1 MQEMYDL
8 TGTKL
13 FAIPPDEESRND
25 LLNVDRKTKEDLR
38 LKHRLFV
45 SNDWE
50 VNTIA
55 NIVFES
61 LVMILHSHIKEN
73 GVRILEEDDGNS
85 INFYD
90 LLEITASN
98 KKNESAEK
106 TGNINV
112 KFSPG
117 EKVVGIIS
125 DNVPMEE
132 KEIDYITAEAAYSY
146 PDDQARQA
154 AMLKID
160 KIARKILADKCSI
173 ILPKDY
179 MAIATAHIFLENL
192 YRELI
197 NKIVLKNKPSVTINM
212 NELIEFHAIKKSDGV
227 DVKLRPGMAA
237 KLIIKSDEAESE
249 YEDFDTE

>member
-1 MQEMYDL
+1 MQEMYDF

-13 FAIPPDEESRND
+13 FVIPQDEESRID

-38 LKHRLFV
+38 LKHRLFI

-50 VNTIA
+50 ANTIT
-55 NIVFES
+55 NIVLES
-61 LVMILHSHIKEN
+61 LVKILYSHIKEN
-73 GVRILEEDDGNS
+73 GVRVLEEADGNS

-90 LLEITASN
+90 LVEITASN

-112 KFSPG
+112 KFTPG

-125 DNVPMEE
+125 DDIPKEE
-132 KEIDYITAEAAYSY
+132 KEVDFVTADAAYSY
-146 PDDQARQA
+146 PDDTARQT

-160 KIARKILADKCSI
+160 KIARKILADKYSI
-173 ILPKDY
+173 VLPKDY
-179 MAIATAHIFLENL
+179 MAIATAYLFLENL
-192 YRELI
+192 YKELI

-212 NELIEFHAIKKSDGV
+212 NDLIEFHAIKKSDAV

-237 KLIIKSDEAESE
+237 KLIIKSDETESE
-249 YEDFDTE
+249 DEDFDVD